1 MMNAMTNDDLLT
13 LKEAVRQ
20 YKQEE
25 RAVSNSYDWYR
36 KRAGKSGKVW
46 MGDINIS
53 AVKQNGIWYVN
64 RNDFSRAINSHRES
78 IRCVKQVTEDY
89 ENGIIHGKDGDT
101 IKTEWGG
108 YEIHKEFRFA
118 WNDVERYRRRS
129 HGMWYC
135 NICHIPA
142 ETEHNNSECHLCSDW
157 GGCGRDCTLSRVYCP
172 KCGASINI

>member
-1 MMNAMTNDDLLT
+1 MINDDLLT

-36 KRAGKSGKVW
+36 KQAGKSGKVW

-53 AVKQNGIWYVN
+53 TVKQNGIWHVS
-64 RNDFSRAINSHRES
+64 RNDFSRAINSHRGS

-89 ENGIIHGKDGDT
+89 ENGIIHGQDGDT

-108 YEIHKEFRFA
+108 YKIHKEFRFA
-118 WNDVERYRRRS
+118 WIGEAAQALEQEPIKLELLEEALV
-129 HGMWYC
+129 
-135 NICHIPA
+135 A
-142 ETEHNNSECHLCSDW
+142 
-157 GGCGRDCTLSRVYCP
+157 
-172 KCGASINI
+172 